1 MSLKGKVAVVT
12 GGNGGIGLG
21 FATGLAQAG
30 ADIAIWA
37 RNIEKS
43 EAAVKKLKSLGV
55 NAKGF
60 NVDVADKNQINNG
73 MIDTEKEFG
82 GVDILVANAGIN
94 IRKAPENYLP
104 DEVDRI
110 IKVNLTGVFDC
121 CQAVYPSMKKRGGGK
136 IITVGSLTS
145 VFGFGIAPIYS
156 ATKGAVVQLT
166 MSLANSW
173 GRDNIQVNSVLPG
186 WIKTDLTEQ
195 TRSLPDFVNKVLD
208 RTPAGRWGEP
218 ADFAGIAKFLGSS
231 DSDFIT
237 GVAIPVDGGFTSTL
251 FLVDPP
257 SN

>member
-21 FATGLAQAG
+21 FAAGFAQAG

-43 EAAVKKLKSLGV
+43 EAAVKKLKLLGV
-55 NAKGF
+55 NAKAF
-60 NVDVADKNQINNG
+60 NVDVADKNQINQG

-136 IITVGSLTS
+136 
-145 VFGFGIAPIYS
+145 
-156 ATKGAVVQLT
+156 
-166 MSLANSW
+166 
-173 GRDNIQVNSVLPG
+173 
-186 WIKTDLTEQ
+186 
-195 TRSLPDFVNKVLD
+195 
-208 RTPAGRWGEP
+208 
-218 ADFAGIAKFLGSS
+218 
-231 DSDFIT
+231 
-237 GVAIPVDGGFTSTL
+237 
-251 FLVDPP
+251 
-257 SN
+257 